1 MDRIIVTL
9 EIQMDS
15 DEWDPASM
23 GLPFLESDS
32 GYEEPSNWN
41 RAVTA
46 MVKRSVVESSYG
58 WPLSFV
64 RAYYSDESSENLN
77 FQARWPLVES
87 DWNDLEFEA
96 DMASR

>member
-1 MDRIIVTL
+1 
-9 EIQMDS
+9 
-15 DEWDPASM
+15 
-23 GLPFLESDS
+23 
-32 GYEEPSNWN
+32 
-41 RAVTA
+41 

>member
-9 EIQMDS
+9 ELQMDP

-64 RAYYSDESSENLN
+64 RDYYSDESSENLN